1 MGGHGLWKEIDC
13 SLYFVVIAKVSYL
26 PWVNYHQPHEN
37 TLIKKKDREKL
48 HIPFLCG
55 IMMHLYDYVIC
66 TKC

>member
-37 TLIKKKDREKL
+37 TLIKKKERQGKATYPLPVWHHDAF
-48 HIPFLCG
+48 I
-55 IMMHLYDYVIC
+55 
-66 TKC
+66 